1 MGLIE
6 DVKKFLELR
15 LEDLIKQNPWIELH
29 ILDEKLEQQEV
40 EVNKLVLSFADQEA
54 QFQKQIL
61 ALAEDV
67 SLWHR
72 RAQKATAANRSD
84 LAQAAKEREA
94 SLLKEGNQL
103 WAQMELVK
111 QRSVQAQELLQQI
124 KKRRQEVRQKL
135 EQVEQNKKTKT
146 ETPHR
151 FDWQNLRTPDRDEDD
166 PLEQQFR
173 RWELDEE
180 LEQLKRRMK

>member
-6 DVKKFLELR
+6 EVKRFLELR

-29 ILDEKLEQQEV
+29 ILDEKLEQQQV
-40 EVNKLVLSFADQEA
+40 EVNKLIISFEQQEVEL
-54 QFQKQIL
+54 QKQIL

-72 RAQKATAANRSD
+72 RAQKAQEANRTD
-84 LAQAAKEREA
+84 LSQAAQEREA

-111 QRSVQAQELLQQI
+111 QRSHQAEELLEQI
-124 KKRRQEVRQKL
+124 KTRRQEVKQKIQAL
-135 EQVEQNKKTKT
+135 EQSKQTASPKTD
-146 ETPHR
+146 R
-151 FDWQNLRTPDRDEDD
+151 FDWQNLKTPLRDEED

-180 LEQLKRRMK
+180 LKELKRKMK

>member
-6 DVKKFLELR
+6 DVKRFLELR

-29 ILDEKLEQQEV
+29 ILDEKLEQQEI
-40 EVNKLVLSFADQEA
+40 EVTKLIVSCEKQEGL
-54 QFQKQIL
+54 FQQKIL

-72 RAQKATAANRSD
+72 RAQKAKEANRED
-84 LAQAAKEREA
+84 LAQAAQEREA
-94 SLLKEGNQL
+94 SLLKEGNQV

-111 QRSVQAQELLQQI
+111 QRTLQAQDLLKQI
-124 KKRRQEVRQKL
+124 KTRRQEVKQKI
-135 EQVEQNKKTKT
+135 QAVEQPRQTTPKTD
-146 ETPHR
+146 R
-151 FDWQNLRTPDRDEDD
+151 FDWQNLKTPDRDEED

-180 LEQLKRRMK
+180 LQELKRKMK